1 MSKKYLEQ
9 KIARLYEQIDDLET
23 LAFTYKLS
31 EEEDKTLFLL
41 AQSKMRE
48 IRELKQELIKLSRG

>member
-9 KIARLYEQIDDLET
+9 RIARLYEQIDDLET

-31 EEEDKTLFLL
+31 EEEDKALFLL